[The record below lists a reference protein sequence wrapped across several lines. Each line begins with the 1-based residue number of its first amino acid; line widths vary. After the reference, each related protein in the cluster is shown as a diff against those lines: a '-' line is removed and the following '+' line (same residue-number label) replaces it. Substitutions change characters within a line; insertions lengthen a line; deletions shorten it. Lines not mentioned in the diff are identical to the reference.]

1 MLRLSPRQLAG
12 WERAGLIATADSYSF
27 YDLLQIKK
35 LSQLHA
41 KKVRPAKIRAS
52 LDAMQRQVSGMEN
65 PLLEAGV
72 YSRGS
77 RLTFRHDGHELDPL
91 AGQFLLDF
99 DRPKIVE
106 ARAVQPRIAENA
118 TELFAAAVAMEEN
131 PTCQQEALDAY
142 RRVLDLDPKHAATCI
157 NMGTIFYNQQNYREA
172 ERYYRRA
179 VEIDPRYALGYFDL
193 GNVLDETGRLEEAV
207 EAYRI
212 AIRIAPNYADAHYN
226 IALAFERLRRPRK
239 ALAHWQAYVR
249 LDPVGAWSNYARGQI
264 QKILE
269 NETLTIVWRRPGLTP
284 RSK

>member
-1 MLRLSPRQLAG
+1 MLRISPRQLAG
-12 WERAGLIATADSYSF
+12 WERAGLIAAAESYSF

-35 LSQLHA
+35 LSELHA

-52 LDAMQRQVSGMEN
+52 LDAMQRQVSGMGN

-99 DRPKIVE
+99 DRPKVVE
-106 ARAVQPRIAENA
+106 ARAPQQRVVESA
-118 TELFAAAVAMEEN
+118 TALFAAAVAMEEN
-131 PTCQQEALDAY
+131 PTRHQEALDAY
-142 RRVLDLDPKHAATCI
+142 RRVLELDPRHAATCI

-172 ERYYRRA
+172 ERYYRLA

-207 EAYRI
+207 EAYRF
-212 AIRIAPNYADAHYN
+212 AIKIAPNYADAHYN

-239 ALAHWQAYVR
+239 ALTHWRSYVR

-269 NETLTIVWRRPGLTP
+269 NETLTIVWRRPGLALH
-284 RSK
+284 SK

>member
-1 MLRLSPRQLAG
+1 MLRISPRQLAG

-35 LSQLHA
+35 LGELHA

-52 LDAMQRQVSGMEN
+52 LDAMQRQVAGMEN

-91 AGQFLLDF
+91 AGQFFLDF

-106 ARAVQPRIAENA
+106 ARAAQPRIAENA

-131 PTCQQEALDAY
+131 PTRQQEALDAY
-142 RRVLDLDPKHAATCI
+142 SRVLDLDPKHAATCI

-212 AIRIAPNYADAHYN
+212 AIRIGPNYADAHYN

-239 ALAHWQAYVR
+239 ALAHWRAYVR

-269 NETLTIVWRRPGLTP
+269 HETLTIVWRRPGLTP
-284 RSK
+284 RFK

>member
-1 MLRLSPRQLAG
+1 MLHISPRQLAG
-12 WERAGLIATADSYSF
+12 WERAGLIAVAESYSF
-27 YDLLQIKK
+27 YDLLKIRK
-35 LSQLHA
+35 LSELRA

-65 PLLEAGV
+65 PLIEAGV

-106 ARAVQPRIAENA
+106 ARAPRPRVAESA

-131 PTCQQEALDAY
+131 PTRQQEALDTY
-142 RRVLDLDPKHAATCI
+142 RRVLEIDPKHAATCI
-157 NMGTIFYNQQNYREA
+157 NMGTIFYNQQNYHEA
-172 ERYYRRA
+172 ERHYRRA

-207 EAYRI
+207 DAYRT
-212 AIRIAPNYADAHYN
+212 AIKIAPSYADAHYN
-226 IALAFERLRRPRK
+226 MALAFERLRRPRR
-239 ALAHWQAYVR
+239 ALAHWRAYVR
-249 LDPVGAWSNYARGQI
+249 MDPVGAWSNYARGQI

-269 NETLTIVWRRPGLTP
+269 GEKLTIVWRRPGLTF